1 METAIDAVL
10 ARLGAVTVRCL
21 ASHERKADEPAL
33 LALAAARGWP
43 IQFYSAAQLS
53 AVVVPNPSARVA
65 AEMVTPSVAEAAALL
80 ASGNATLL
88 VEKCVIS
95 AATVKRHAGGGSMS
109 LTFNSNL
116 VCRARPRHEITLLR
130 VFTRHRFNPINAP
143 QIFCI

>member
-1 METAIDAVL
+1 MNQNIVIGIGSQRGVAPATVETAVDAVL

-33 LALAAARGWP
+33 LALGAARGWP

-80 ASGNATLL
+80 ASGNGTLL
-88 VEKCVIS
+88 VEKCSYRGADGKTVTLAV
-95 AATVKRHAGGGSMS
+95 AA
-109 LTFNSNL
+109 
-116 VCRARPRHEITLLR
+116 CR
-130 VFTRHRFNPINAP
+130 
-143 QIFCI
+143 

>member
-1 METAIDAVL
+1 MNQNIVIGIGSQRGVAPATVETAIDAVL

-33 LALAAARGWP
+33 LALGAARGWP

-88 VEKCVIS
+88 IEKCAYFGSDGKAVTLAV
-95 AATVKRHAGGGSMS
+95 AA
-109 LTFNSNL
+109 
-116 VCRARPRHEITLLR
+116 CR
-130 VFTRHRFNPINAP
+130 
-143 QIFCI
+143 